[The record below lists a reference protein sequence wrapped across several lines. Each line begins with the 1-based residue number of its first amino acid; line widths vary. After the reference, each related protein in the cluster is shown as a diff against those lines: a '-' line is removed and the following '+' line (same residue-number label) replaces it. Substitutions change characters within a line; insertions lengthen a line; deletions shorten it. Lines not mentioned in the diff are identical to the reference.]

1 MGEKLLD
8 LLDKEREY
16 HQEKENS
23 STTSWDRG
31 FHTGSFTEICK
42 IRGEV
47 VMFIKKVEALEKEL
61 EELKGA

>member
-1 MGEKLLD
+1 MGEKLLN
-8 LLDKEREY
+8 LLDNERAY

-31 FHTGSFTEICK
+31 FHNGSATEICR
-42 IRGEV
+42 IRVEV
-47 VMFIKKVEALEKEL
+47 MGFIKKVEALEKEL